1 MKKVLFLSLIL
12 IVAAVVPAQ
21 NQGAKITVP
30 LRFDHYYSLEQVYE
44 AVQAIHQAYPDMTTL
59 EMVGKSE
66 EGRPLYAV
74 TVNNPKTGS
83 ALAKPGI
90 YVDGNIHGNE
100 IQGGEVCLYLLD
112 YLLGNYGK
120 NKDVTELVDKKVFYV
135 VPVVNTDGRWHF
147 FHDANTPSSNR
158 SLRIPRDDDH
168 DGLVDEDFPDDLDGD
183 GNICMMRKKDP
194 YGMYKTDPE
203 DPRLMV
209 PVKPGEKGEWTILG
223 EEGIDNDGDGLINED
238 AEGYV
243 DPNRQWGF
251 DWAPEYVQS
260 GSGDYPFQGVG
271 LKALAQWDLT
281 KTNIC
286 MVWTFHNFGG
296 MYLRGPSR
304 KGVGEYPQGDIAVY
318 DYIGKQA
325 ERITPGY
332 KYMISW
338 KDLYTTYG
346 DSLEWMCQTLGA
358 YGYCGEVFQS
368 QSETFKG
375 PGEKKTEPTAA
386 TGEEGGRG
394 FLFGDMTD
402 RERLKYSDNLTQG
415 ELYKPWKPFKHPTY
429 GDIEIGG
436 WVKMSSRLPATFM
449 LPDLVHRNAMAV
461 LFSAK
466 HTPEVHLQVTEVK
479 KIGTDLYRVRTR
491 LANDCAMPTMSYQA
505 QKTRIYPKDM
515 LKVSGP
521 TAKVVAGGL
530 LNDPYIDQVTYKKS
544 RPEIQFLFVPGFG
557 KTDYQFL
564 VQGKGEI
571 AVRYESRHAGTLEKK
586 VKLD

>member
-1 MKKVLFLSLIL
+1 MKKTSILIL
-12 IVAAVVPAQ
+12 ILALAAAVPAED
-21 NQGAKITVP
+21 AKITVP

-44 AVQAIHQAYPDMTTL
+44 AVHALAQAHPEMTKL
-59 EMVGKSE
+59 EEVGKSE

-74 TVNNPKTGS
+74 TLNNPKTGP
-83 ALAKPGI
+83 ALSKPAI

-100 IQGGEVCLYLLD
+100 IQGGEICLYLLD

-120 NKDVTELVDKKVFYV
+120 NAEVTGLLDKQVFYV
-135 VPVVNTDGRWHF
+135 VPVVNVDGRWHF

-183 GNICMMRKKDP
+183 GNICMMRKRDP
-194 YGMYKTDPE
+194 YGAYKTDPE

-260 GSGDYPFQGVG
+260 GSGDYPFQAVG
-271 LKALAQWDLT
+271 LKALALWTQT

-286 MVWTFHNFGG
+286 MGWTFHNFGG

-304 KGVGEYPQGDIAVY
+304 KGVGEYPPQDVAVY
-318 DYIGKQA
+318 DFIGKQA

-346 DSLEWMCQTLGA
+346 DSQEWLCQTMGA
-358 YGYCGEVFQS
+358 YGYTGEVYQS
-368 QSETFKG
+368 ASEAFKG
-375 PGEKKTEPTAA
+375 ASEKKTEPTAA
-386 TGEEGGRG
+386 ASGGEGPRG
-394 FLFGDMTD
+394 FLFGDMAD

-415 ELYKPWKPFKHPTY
+415 ELYKPWKPFKHPAY

-436 WVKMSSRLPATFM
+436 WVKMSSRLGPAFQ

-466 HTPEVHLQVTEVK
+466 HTPAVELEVTEVK
-479 KIGTDLYRVRTR
+479 KLGGDLYRVRTR
-491 LANDCAMPTMSYQA
+491 LANGHAMPTMSYLA
-505 QKTRIYPKDM
+505 QKTRIYPKDT
-515 LKVSGP
+515 LRVSGP
-521 TAKVVAGGL
+521 AAKVVAGGML
-530 LNDPYIDQVTYKKS
+530 ADPYTDLVTYKRY
-544 RPEIQFLFVPGFG
+544 RPEVQFMVVPGFG
-557 KTDYQFL
+557 KTEYQFL

-571 AVRYESRHAGTLEKK
+571 AVRYESRHGGTLEKK